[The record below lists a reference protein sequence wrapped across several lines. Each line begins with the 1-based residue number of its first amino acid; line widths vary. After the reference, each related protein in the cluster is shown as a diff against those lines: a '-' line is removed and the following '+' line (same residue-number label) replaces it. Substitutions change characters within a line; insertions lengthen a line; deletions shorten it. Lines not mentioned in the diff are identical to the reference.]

1 MSNYLYRVQETTYIK
16 QRMPNIQLLDG
27 KKIAF
32 EKSIDG
38 FELVKKISK
47 SLEKDALIMSVDGE
61 LKDLSYEI
69 KKDSKIKIITNKD
82 KEGLEVLRHDAA
94 HILAMAVQELYPGT
108 QVTIGPVIENGFYY
122 DFARKESFTDTDL
135 LKIEKKM
142 GEIVD
147 RNDKTSRHVWKREDA
162 IKHFKKIGEKYKA
175 EIIESIPA
183 SEEVSVYSHGNWSD
197 LCRGPH
203 LSSTGKIGKAFKL
216 TKVSGAYWRGD
227 SKNATLQRIYGTC
240 WASRQE
246 LEEHLHR
253 LEEAEKRDHRRLGKE
268 MDLFHFRE
276 ESPGAVFWHEKGWT
290 LFQRLIEY
298 MRMKQRLA
306 GYKEINTPEILD
318 RSLWE
323 KSGHWEKFGEHMYTS
338 ETPDEKIFAIK
349 PMNCPGC
356 VQVFNQGLK
365 SYRDLPLKL
374 SEFGKVHRYEPSG
387 ALHGLLRVRAFTQD
401 DAHIF
406 CTEDQITAESL
417 TVTNLILKIYKD
429 LGFES
434 VILKYSDR
442 PEKRVGDDSVWDKS
456 EAALLSAIK
465 QSNLEYTI
473 NKGEG
478 AFYGPKI
485 EFVLRDAIGRDW
497 QCGTLQVDLNL
508 PGRLGASYVDKDGKK
523 KVPVMLHRAL
533 FGSLERFIGIIIEN
547 YAGKLPFW
555 LAPTQAVVLPI
566 AEENND
572 YVKKLFEDLFK
583 EGIKCEVDLRNQKI
597 NYKIREHSLAKI
609 PMILV
614 CGKKEV
620 AENTVTVRRLGSE
633 KQETFKREDLIKNIL
648 AANKLPLN

>member
-1 MSNYLYRVQETTYIK
+1 MSNIT
-16 QRMPNIQLLDG
+16 LLDG
-27 KKIAF
+27 KKIPF

-38 FELVKKISK
+38 IELVKKISK
-47 SLEKDALIMSVDGE
+47 SLEKAALLMEVDGQ
-61 LKDLSYEI
+61 LKDLDFEI
-69 KKDSKIKIITNKD
+69 KKDCKVRFITTKD
-82 KEGLEVLRHDAA
+82 KEGLEVIRHDAA
-94 HILAMAVQELYPGT
+94 HIMAMAVQEIFPDT
-108 QVTIGPVIENGFYY
+108 QVTIGPVIKNGFFY
-122 DFARKESFTDTDL
+122 DFARKEPFTSEDL
-135 LKIEKKM
+135 KKIEKKM
-142 GEIVD
+142 TEIID
-147 RNDKTSRHVWKREDA
+147 RNVITRREVWKRDEA
-162 IKHFKKIGEKYKA
+162 ISHFKKIGEKYKA
-175 EIIESIPA
+175 EIIDSIP
-183 SEEVSVYSHGNWSD
+183 EEEELSIYYHGDTWHD

-203 LSSTGKIGKAFKL
+203 LASSGKIGKAFKL

-227 SKNATLQRIYGTC
+227 SNNEMLQRIYGTC
-240 WASRQE
+240 WSNKKDLDE
-246 LEEHLHR
+246 YLHR
-253 LEEAEKRDHRRLGKE
+253 LEEAEKRDHRKLGKE

-276 ESPGAVFWHEKGWT
+276 ESPGAVFWHEKGWI

-306 GYKEINTPEILD
+306 GYKEINTPELLD
-318 RSLWE
+318 KTLWE
-323 KSGHWEKFGEHMYTS
+323 KSGHWEKFGEHMFTS
-338 ETPDEKIFAIK
+338 QTPDEKVFAVK

-356 VQVFNQGLK
+356 VQIFNQGLK

-406 CTEDQITAESL
+406 CTEDQITSESL
-417 TVTNLILKIYKD
+417 IVTNLILKIYKD
-429 LGFES
+429 LGFDK

-465 QSNLEYTI
+465 QSKLEYTV

-508 PGRLGASYVDKDGKK
+508 PGRLGASYVDKDGSK

-533 FGSLERFIGIIIEN
+533 FGSLERFIGILIEN

-555 LAPTQAVVLPI
+555 LSPTQAVVCPI

-572 YVKKLFEDLFK
+572 YVKNLFEDLFK
-583 EGIKCEVDLRNQKI
+583 QGIKCEVDLRNQKI
-597 NYKIREHSLAKI
+597 NYKIREHSLAKV

-620 AENTVTVRRLGSE
+620 AENTVTVRTLGSE
-633 KQETFKREDLIKNIL
+633 KQEIFKREDLIKKIL
-648 AANKLPLN
+648 HANKLPLN

>member
-1 MSNYLYRVQETTYIK
+1 
-16 QRMPNIQLLDG
+16 MPQIQLLDG
-27 KKIAF
+27 KKIPF
-32 EKSIDG
+32 TKSISG
-38 FELVKKISK
+38 FELTKKISK
-47 SLEKDALIMSVDGE
+47 SLEKSALIMEVDGL
-61 LKDLSYEI
+61 LKDLSHEI
-69 KKDSKIKIITNKD
+69 TKDSKVRIITSKD
-82 KEGLEVLRHDAA
+82 KEGLEVIRHDAA
-94 HILAMAVQELYPGT
+94 HIMAMAVQELFPGT

-122 DFARKESFTDTDL
+122 DFARKEPFTSEDL
-135 LKIEKKM
+135 QKIEKKM
-142 GEIVD
+142 SEIID
-147 RNDKTSRHVWKREDA
+147 RDVKTKREVWKRSEA
-162 IKHFKKIGEKYKA
+162 IAHFKKIGEKYKA
-175 EIIESIPA
+175 EIIESIPKN
-183 SEEVSVYSHGNWSD
+183 EELSIYHHGDTWHD

-203 LSSTGKIGKAFKL
+203 LASSSKIGKAFKL

-227 SKNATLQRIYGTC
+227 SNNEMLQRIYGTC
-240 WASRQE
+240 WSTKKE
-246 LEEHLHR
+246 LDDYLHR
-253 LEEAEKRDHRRLGKE
+253 LEEAEKRDHRKLGKE

-276 ESPGAVFWHEKGWT
+276 ESPGSVFWHEKGWL
-290 LFQRLIEY
+290 LFQRLVEY

-306 GYKEINTPEILD
+306 GYKEINTPELLD
-318 RSLWE
+318 KTLWE
-323 KSGHWEKFGEHMYTS
+323 KSGHWEKFGEHMFTS
-338 ETPDEKIFAIK
+338 ETPDEKTFAVK

-406 CTEDQITAESL
+406 CTEDQITEESL
-417 TVTNLILKIYKD
+417 SVTNLILEIYKD
-429 LGFES
+429 LGFKD

-442 PEKRVGDDSVWDKS
+442 PEQRVGDDNIWDKS
-456 EAALLSAIK
+456 EAALLTAIK
-465 QSNLEYTI
+465 KSKLQYTV

-508 PGRLGASYVDKDGKK
+508 PGRLGASYVSTDGTK

-533 FGSLERFIGIIIEN
+533 FGSLERFIGILIEN

-555 LAPTQAVVLPI
+555 LSPAQAVVCPI
-566 AEENND
+566 AEENNN

-583 EGIKCEVDLRNQKI
+583 EGIKCEMDLRNEKI
-597 NYKIREHSLAKI
+597 NYKVREHSLAKVPFI
-609 PMILV
+609 IV

-620 AENTVTVRRLGSE
+620 ANNTVTVRRLGSD
-633 KQETFKREDLIKNIL
+633 KQDIMKREELIKNML
-648 AANKLPLN
+648 DLNKLPLN

>member
-1 MSNYLYRVQETTYIK
+1 
-16 QRMPNIQLLDG
+16 MPNVLLLDG
-27 KKIAF
+27 KKIPF
-32 EKSIDG
+32 EKSISG

-47 SLEKDALIMSVDGE
+47 SLEKSALIMSVNGE
-61 LKDLSYEI
+61 LKDLSYEV
-69 KKDSKIKIITNKD
+69 KSDSQIKIITSKD

-94 HILAMAVQELYPGT
+94 HILAMAVQELFPGT

-122 DFARKESFTDTDL
+122 DFARKDPFTDEDL
-135 LKIEKKM
+135 KKIEKKM
-142 GEIVD
+142 EEIVD
-147 RNDKTSRHVWKREDA
+147 RDEKTTRHVWKREDA
-162 IKHFKKIGEKYKA
+162 IKHFKKIGEDYKA
-175 EIIESIPA
+175 EIIESIPKN
-183 SEEVSVYSHGNWSD
+183 EEVSVYSHGNWSD

-203 LSSTGKIGKAFKL
+203 LASTGKIGKAFKL
-216 TKVSGAYWRGD
+216 LKVSGAYWRGD
-227 SKNATLQRIYGTC
+227 SNNEMLQRIYGTC
-240 WASRQE
+240 WTNKKE
-246 LEEHLHR
+246 LEEYIHR
-253 LEEAEKRDHRRLGKE
+253 LEEAEKRDHRKLGKE

-306 GYKEINTPEILD
+306 GYREINTPELLD

-323 KSGHWEKFGEHMYTS
+323 KSGHWEKFSEHMYTS

-406 CTEDQITAESL
+406 CTEEQITSECL
-417 TVTNLILKIYKD
+417 IVTNLILDIYKD
-429 LGFES
+429 LGFKN
-434 VILKYSDR
+434 VILKYADR
-442 PEKRVGDDSVWDKS
+442 PEVRVGDDKVWDKS
-456 EAALLSAIK
+456 EAALLEAVK
-465 QSNLEYTI
+465 ATKLEYSI

-508 PGRLGASYVDKDGKK
+508 PERLGASYVDKDGSK

-533 FGSLERFIGIIIEN
+533 FGSLERFIGILIEN

-555 LAPTQAVVLPI
+555 ISPLQVVVIPVSDDFDDYAKKVSNEI
-566 AEENND
+566 ND
-572 YVKKLFEDLFK
+572 K
-583 EGIKCEVDLRNQKI
+583 GINCIVDLKNHNL
-597 NYKIREHSLAKI
+597 NYKIREHSLSKI
-609 PMILV
+609 PVLLI

-620 AENTVTVRRLGSE
+620 DSNSVTIRKLDNN
-633 KQETFKREDLIKNIL
+633 KQENM
-648 AANKLPLN
+648 KLDKFLEQYTALSQAPSN

>member
-1 MSNYLYRVQETTYIK
+1 
-16 QRMPNIQLLDG
+16 MPQIQLLDG
-27 KKIAF
+27 KKIDF
-32 EKSIDG
+32 EKSING
-38 FELVKKISK
+38 FDLAKKISK
-47 SLEKDALIMSVDGE
+47 SLEKVALIMEVDGD
-61 LKDLSYEI
+61 LKDLSHKI
-69 KKDSKIKIITNKD
+69 TKDAKVRIITPKD
-82 KEGLEVLRHDAA
+82 KEGLEVIRHDAA

-108 QVTIGPVIENGFYY
+108 QVTIGPVIDNGFYY
-122 DFARKESFTDTDL
+122 DFSRKEPFTEEDL
-135 LKIEKKM
+135 KKIEKKM
-142 GEIVD
+142 EEIVD
-147 RNDKTSRHVWKREDA
+147 RDEKTYREVWKRDDA
-162 IKHFKKIGEKYKA
+162 VKHFLKIGEKYKA
-175 EIIESIPA
+175 EIIESIPPN
-183 SEEVSVYSHGNWSD
+183 EEVSIYHHGKWHD

-203 LSSTGKIGKAFKL
+203 LASTGKIGKAFKL

-227 SKNATLQRIYGTC
+227 SSNEMLQRIYGTC
-240 WASRQE
+240 WTSKKE
-246 LEEHLHR
+246 LADYLHR
-253 LEEAEKRDHRRLGKE
+253 LEEAEKRDHRKLGKE

-276 ESPGAVFWHEKGWT
+276 ESPGAVFWHEKGWL
-290 LFQRLIEY
+290 LFQRLVEY
-298 MRMKQRLA
+298 MRAKQRLA
-306 GYKEINTPEILD
+306 GYKEINTPELLD
-318 RSLWE
+318 KTLWE
-323 KSGHWEKFGEHMYTS
+323 KSGHWEKFGEHMFTS
-338 ETPDEKIFAIK
+338 ETPDEKTFAVK

-406 CTEDQITAESL
+406 CTEDQITDESL
-417 TVTNLILKIYKD
+417 SVTNLILEIYKD
-429 LGFES
+429 LGFEK

-456 EAALLSAIK
+456 EAALLAAIK
-465 QSNLEYTI
+465 QSKLEYTI

-508 PGRLGASYVDKDGKK
+508 PNRLGASYVAKDGNK

-533 FGSLERFIGIIIEN
+533 FGSLERFIGILIEN

-555 LAPTQAVVLPI
+555 LSPSQAVVCPI
-566 AEENND
+566 AEENNE

-583 EGIKCEVDLRNQKI
+583 EGIKCEMDLRNEKI
-597 NYKIREHSLAKI
+597 NYKVREHSLAKVPFI
-609 PMILV
+609 IV

-620 AENTVTVRRLGSE
+620 ADNTVTVRKLGSD
-633 KQETFKREDLIKNIL
+633 KQEIMKKEDLIKNMI
-648 AANKLPLN
+648 ASNKLPLI